1 MRLTEVIDQFLID
14 CKVRGLTDQAILFYR
29 KRLTIFAR
37 KLEAY
42 FQVTELEQVKIVHLR
57 QFIRLLMETKAD
69 ENNPHKP
76 TQEKPL
82 SLYTVR
88 GYVRAIKRL
97 FSWCIDEDLL
107 GINPA
112 SRLVQPKAPD
122 YVVPTFTPEH
132 IEKMLACCD
141 QDTAV
146 GFRNYVLLLVLLDTG
161 MRLSELCGLR
171 LSDMDSQFRYVKV
184 FGKGRK
190 EREIGLHPE
199 VGKLVWKYIHKYRKP
214 ADPDEN
220 ALFIGKRGLPLRAS
234 GVSTIVENIKRQCG
248 FEGMHVSPHVFRHT
262 FAKYYLQRG
271 GEVFKLSREMG
282 HSTVQVTELYLKDFR
297 SSQARQEHTTYS
309 PIGGLDLRKRKKS
322 RKKGDS
328 DEKGGSEQ
336 A

>member
-1 MRLTEVIDQFLID
+1 MKLTEVVDQFLID
-14 CKVRGLTDQAILFYR
+14 CKVRGLTGQAIDFYR
-29 KRLTIFAR
+29 KRLTMFIR
-37 KLEAY
+37 KLEDH
-42 FQVTELEQVKIVHLR
+42 FQVTDLEQVKIAHLR
-57 QFIRLLMETKAD
+57 QFVRLLMETKAD

-82 SLYTVR
+82 SAYTIR
-88 GYVRAIKRL
+88 GYVRSVKRL

-107 GINPA
+107 NVNPA
-112 SRLVQPKAPD
+112 TRLVQPKAPD
-122 YVVPTFTPEH
+122 YIVPTFSPEH

-141 QDTAV
+141 QATSE

-161 MRLSELCGLR
+161 MRLSELCGLK
-171 LSDMDSQFRYVKV
+171 LSDVDSQFRYVKV

-214 ADPDEN
+214 ANSDEV
-220 ALFIGKRGLPLRAS
+220 ALFIGRRGLPLRAS

-248 FEGMHVSPHVFRHT
+248 FEGMRVSPHVFRHT

-282 HSTVQVTELYLKDFR
+282 HGTVQVTELYLKDFR

-309 PIGGLDLRKRKKS
+309 PIGEFDLRKKKRS
-322 RKKGDS
+322 RKKDS
-328 DEKGGSEQ
+328 SEQ